1 MVAIY
6 HMKRKITLLYPFVGI
21 LIFIAGCKKGDTS
34 NSNVIGTRLIG
45 GLKTTSN
52 GVVIDTLAYTY
63 DSSNRIVEVVENS
76 GGTLLDTKLTYDSS
90 DRITEADL
98 YTNSQPT
105 QKNAFSYGSGTAM
118 QQSIIYVNG
127 NTTTNSQ
134 TLTLNSNQHIIKKAI
149 DANNYVAYTYDASGN
164 VSSITQYMASTG
176 TTPYSTFTAT
186 YDSHNSIY
194 LNVKG
199 NYYIWFDRYT
209 PYNIV
214 TQNSTYVT
222 GIPPGTNI
230 SYSFAGTFDSL
241 GYLTSRVV
249 TFSGTSSGQTVTTY
263 TYINK

>member
-1 MVAIY
+1 MV
-6 HMKRKITLLYPFVGI
+6 KKIFLS
-21 LIFIAGCKKGDTS
+21 LIIVSTIIFGCKKADPTNTNIS
-34 NSNVIGTRLIG
+34 GTHLIG

-52 GVVIDTLAYTY
+52 GAVTDTLAYTY
-63 DSSNRIVEVVENS
+63 DGSNRIVEVIENS

-98 YTNSQPT
+98 YTNGQPS
-105 QKNAFSYGSGTAM
+105 QKNAFSYGSGTATE
-118 QQSIIYVNG
+118 QSVIYVNG

-134 TLTLNSNQHIIKKAI
+134 TLTLNSAQHITKKAI
-149 DANNYVAYTYDASGN
+149 DANNYAAYTYDASGN
-164 VSSITQYMASTG
+164 VSSITQYLTSTG

-186 YDSHNSIY
+186 YDNHNGIY

-209 PYNIV
+209 PYNII
-214 TQNSTYVT
+214 TQNSTYPT
-222 GIPPGTNI
+222 GLPSINI
-230 SYSFAGTFDSL
+230 SFSFAGTFDSL

-249 TFSGTSSGQTVTTY
+249 TASGTSSGQTVTTY